1 MCMSAKLQ
9 SIALCV
15 VDLTS
20 YTANLRESSPSEGV
34 RVSEG
39 GVMSEPC
46 GGSCLLWYMVGFTG
60 KKKAL
65 AKELNIPDDNG

>member
-1 MCMSAKLQ
+1 MSAKLQ
-9 SIALCV
+9 TIALCV
-15 VDLTS
+15 VNLTS
-20 YTANLRESSPSEGV
+20 YTANLMESSLVRRV

-39 GVMSEPC
+39 GVMSESC